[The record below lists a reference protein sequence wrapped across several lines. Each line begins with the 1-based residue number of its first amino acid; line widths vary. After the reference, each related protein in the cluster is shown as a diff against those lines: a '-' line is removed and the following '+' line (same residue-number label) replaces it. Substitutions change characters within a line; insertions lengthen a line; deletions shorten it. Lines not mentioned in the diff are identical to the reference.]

1 MIIPSKFISLIAIL
15 GLVHFLPAQ
24 ISNED
29 GKSAKKGLPNSF
41 LIGEYEHSY
50 DELLEQYSRS
60 LVSVCDNS
68 NDKAYTIWSNVLLA
82 IHEQSKISDIDL
94 NGLKLW
100 INIFFENDGTIQH
113 IVYYP
118 KPNSKNMDFDKLTSF
133 FNAFCKTY
141 KMNTTL
147 SSKCMLSANASF
159 PLNVNK

>member
-1 MIIPSKFISLIAIL
+1 MICIL

-29 GKSAKKGLPNSF
+29 SKFTKKGLPNSF
-41 LIGEYEHSY
+41 LIGEFEHAY
-50 DELLEQYSRS
+50 DELLEEYSRS

-68 NDKAYTIWSNVLLA
+68 NDKAYSIWSNVLVD
-82 IHEQSKISDIDL
+82 INEQSKISNMDL

-133 FNAFCKTY
+133 FTSFCKSY
-141 KMNTTL
+141 KMNVPL
-147 SSKCMLSANASF
+147 SSKCMLSATASF